1 MWTENDAIRWAARIE
16 SAVSA
21 GPVPEDLCEEARKLA
36 AAFRMAG
43 RALVFADDSDR
54 DMVAQNVRRLEELA
68 REAAGFLSRVDAS
81 EEITTVRADADVG
94 DDVTTIRASRP
105 ADHAAP
111 TSSDARTNPRI
122 VPPRRRTKR

>member
-1 MWTENDAIRWAARIE
+1 MWTEHEAIRWAARIE
-16 SAVSA
+16 AAVSTA
-21 GPVPEDLCEEARKLA
+21 PEDLREEARQLA
-36 AAFRMAG
+36 ASFRMAG

-68 REAAGFLSRVDAS
+68 REATGFLSRVDAN
-81 EEITTVRADADVG
+81 EEITTVRTDVG

-105 ADHAAP
+105 PDLQDAPAA
-111 TSSDARTNPRI
+111 SRTNPRI